1 MLKKGLVQV
10 YTGSGK
16 GKTTAALGLAI
27 RAAGWRK
34 KVIIYQFLK
43 PPALMLGERKNVR
56 KIRLPIKIKAVDI
69 KWNMKKSFKDKKTVK
84 NTRKKINQICS
95 KIADEAKQKKYDI
108 IILDEIV
115 FCLSKKLADIAWI
128 KNIIESRDP
137 SVEVILTGRGATDEL
152 IELADLVTEIKS
164 IKHPFDKGIK
174 ARKGIE
180 F

>member
-1 MLKKGLVQV
+1 MLEKGLIQI
-10 YTGSGK
+10 YTGNGK
-16 GKTTAALGLAI
+16 GKTTAAFGLAL
-27 RAAGWRK
+27 RAAGWGK
-34 KVIIYQFLK
+34 SVVIYQLLK
-43 PPALMLGERKNVR
+43 SSTLELGERKAV
-56 KIRLPIKIKAVDI
+56 KETSLPIKIEAFDI
-69 KWNMKKSFKDKKTVK
+69 EWDMAKSFNDKTAVE
-84 NTRKKINQICS
+84 NARNKISKICG

-128 KNIIESRDP
+128 KNIIESRDT
-137 SVEVILTGRGATDEL
+137 SVEIILTGRGATDEL